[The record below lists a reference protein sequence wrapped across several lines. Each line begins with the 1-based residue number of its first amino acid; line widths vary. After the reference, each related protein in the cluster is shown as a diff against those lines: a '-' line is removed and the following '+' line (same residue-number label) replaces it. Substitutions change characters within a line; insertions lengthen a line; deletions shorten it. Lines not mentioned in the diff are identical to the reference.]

1 MPDYILRTGLLLFKG
16 SLWENALEAKW
27 NQALMAFKMSKLKRC
42 V

>member
-1 MPDYILRTGLLLFKG
+1 MPDYISRTGFLLFEG
-16 SLWENALEAKW
+16 SVRENALEAKW